1 MGVAAASLPV
11 MVLLSA
17 GLLIG
22 FGGWSVQLAR
32 RRRSPAWVPGLLIG
46 GAAANLLD
54 RIAFGAV
61 HDWLRVPHF
70 DLNLA
75 DLFVQA
81 GLVGF
86 GLALVA
92 QRDFLELKG
101 WASITTGTERPPRCN
116 SATKAPNWDEFS
128 NLETG
133 ISTTRSVA
141 PWGGVA
147 GGASP
152 IDEAVIRPLS

>member
-1 MGVAAASLPV
+1 MGVAATSLPV

-22 FGGWSVQLAR
+22 FGGWCVQLAR
-32 RRRSPAWVPGLLIG
+32 RRRLPAWVPGLLIG

-116 SATKAPNWDEFS
+116 SATKAPNWMRS
-128 NLETG
+128 ET
-133 ISTTRSVA
+133 SKQVSVRPVRSR
-141 PWGGVA
+141 PGGVA
-147 GGASP
+147 EGAPP

>member
-1 MGVAAASLPV
+1 MVLDLGSKLLAEGLYQRRVLPGLIAQTLNPEFSMGVAAASLPV

-22 FGGWSVQLAR
+22 FGGWCVHLAR
-32 RRRSPAWVPGLLIG
+32 RGRLPVWVPGLLLG

-75 DLFVQA
+75 DLFVLA
-81 GLVGF
+81 GVVGF

-92 QRDFLELKG
+92 RGDL
-101 WASITTGTERPPRCN
+101 
-116 SATKAPNWDEFS
+116 
-128 NLETG
+128 LETKG
-133 ISTTRSVA
+133 
-141 PWGGVA
+141 
-147 GGASP
+147 
-152 IDEAVIRPLS
+152 